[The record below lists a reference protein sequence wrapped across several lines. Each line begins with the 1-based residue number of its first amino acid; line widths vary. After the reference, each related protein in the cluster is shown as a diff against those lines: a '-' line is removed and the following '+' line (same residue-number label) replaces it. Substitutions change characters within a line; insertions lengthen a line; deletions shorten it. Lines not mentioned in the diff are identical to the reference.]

1 MGVNQRAKLTRV
13 RGETAPFFVSVGIV
27 PGFEEVAVV
36 GEAVEHCGGHLGIA
50 KDLDPP
56 QRVAGGQFS
65 TLFSTS
71 TWSLLH
77 AD

>member
-1 MGVNQRAKLTRV
+1 M
-13 RGETAPFFVSVGIV
+13 
-27 PGFEEVAVV
+27 V
-36 GEAVEHCGGHLGIA
+36 GEAVEHCGGYLGIT